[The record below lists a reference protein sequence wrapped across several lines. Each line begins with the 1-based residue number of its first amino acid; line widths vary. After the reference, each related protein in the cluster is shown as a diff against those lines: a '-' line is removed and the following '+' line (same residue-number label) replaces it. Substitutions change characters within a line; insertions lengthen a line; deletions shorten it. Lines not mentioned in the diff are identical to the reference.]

1 MKKLCSLFAT
11 FFAVFLLSVTS
22 LADVPEKLF
31 TVKVNDGFS
40 FEEIAAYAEENGFSA
55 VVLDFRQTPGSNKLV
70 PPGSGDV
77 PYYLLDSADGL
88 STLKGFWGGSLC
100 RGTLCPAEDFSE
112 GNADG
117 IYLSYGDETAFEKAA
132 DLCENGKCGLIFAE
146 NPLSSYS
153 AEGYKAYLS
162 RCRDAF
168 KDAKL
173 ITVND
178 LSRVLSPVVTGDFFG
193 DAYELNNQY
202 LINSENGVSFCVSD
216 YDALIKNRN
225 GSASYLI
232 SGFSSDVLEEY
243 ADFSISQKFA
253 ITRPTGTTLVT
264 DYSQYTIFG
273 TSDPTKPLYMD
284 GVAIDRISTTGLFS
298 ATVPVPKK
306 GRTYNFSQGSRTI
319 SVTLSQTGTSGGGD
333 GTTKKISSAEPSS
346 NRFFE
351 FGDTL
356 TLSCIGPSGAKI
368 TAYFGGKTYSMKQ
381 VAYADPGIPAKFKT
395 EPIELN
401 DSEKYP
407 SGTITN
413 AGTVTYT
420 LFYNGETKN
429 TTAGGTV
436 YVRNGDVPIV
446 IRANCELAGIER
458 EPIKQGDYLTTLRTG
473 CTDLVTDV
481 TDGWYKLSS
490 GGYISIEQ
498 ADVFVEKTSVSNEIS
513 SFDRETGERY
523 EKLIF
528 HCSALPYFSGEISG
542 KTFRLKLSHTTCA
555 DLSEIKKDDDLV
567 HSIRFTA
574 EEDGSTTVTISSLE
588 TIWGWDVFTDEENQ
602 TFTLVLKSAPKL
614 APSLMKPLSGI
625 TVAVCSGHGGPDPG
639 ALSVAGE
646 KGVNEAEI
654 NLANTMAI
662 ADSLERLGADVLLL
676 VSDGTKFE
684 TYGRTDPARK
694 ALADAYVCCHA
705 NSVDFSAKADLWCG
719 TEVYYHYPHSAVFS
733 QKLVDYI
740 SAATKRD
747 NEGSIQD
754 YYSVTRLTICPAV
767 MLEVGFVS
775 NPSELESLVDHGDIQ
790 KTALAVTK
798 AIMEIMDN

>member
-1 MKKLCSLFAT
+1 MKKFCSLLAA
-11 FFAVFLLSVTS
+11 FFSVFLFSVIAS
-22 LADVPEKLF
+22 ADVLEKLF
-31 TVKVNDGFS
+31 TVKVDDDFS
-40 FEEIAAYAEENGFSA
+40 FEEISSYAEENGFSA
-55 VVLDFRQTPGSNKLV
+55 VVLDFRQTPSTNKII
-70 PPGSGDV
+70 PPGSSDV

-88 STLKGFWGGSLC
+88 STLKGFWGGSFC

-132 DLCENGKCGLIFAE
+132 DLCESGKCDLIFAE
-146 NPLSSYS
+146 NLLSSYS
-153 AEGYKAYLS
+153 EDGYEAYLS
-162 RCRDAF
+162 RCREAF
-168 KDAKL
+168 KGAKL
-173 ITVND
+173 VTVND
-178 LSRVLSPVVTGDFFG
+178 LGRVLSPVVTGDFFG

-216 YDALIKNRN
+216 YDALIKNKN

-232 SGFSSDVLEEY
+232 SGFSSDVLRKY
-243 ADFSISQKFA
+243 ADFSVSQKFA
-253 ITRPTGTTLVT
+253 ITRPTTATLVI

-273 TSDPTKPLYMD
+273 TSDPAEPLYMD
-284 GVAIDRISTTGLFS
+284 GVAIDRISTTGLF
-298 ATVPVPKK
+298 AVTVDVPKK
-306 GRTYNFSQGSRTI
+306 GRTYHFSQGSRTI
-319 SVTLSQTGTSGGGD
+319 SVTLSRTGSSGEGS
-333 GTTKKISSAEPSS
+333 GTTKKITSAEPSA
-346 NRFFE
+346 NRFFQ
-351 FGDTL
+351 FGETM
-356 TLSCIGPSGAKI
+356 TLSCVGPSGAKI
-368 TAYFGGKTYSMKQ
+368 TASFGGKSYPMEQ
-381 VAYADPGIPAKFKT
+381 IAYADPGIPAKFKT

-401 DSEKYP
+401 DAEKYP

-436 YVRNGDVPIV
+436 YVRNGDIPIV
-446 IRANCELAGIER
+446 VCANCELAGIER
-458 EPIKQGDYLTTLRTG
+458 EPVKQGNYLTTLRTG
-473 CTDLVTDV
+473 CTDLVTEV
-481 TDGWYKLSS
+481 TDGWYQLAS
-490 GGYISIEQ
+490 GGYISFEQ
-498 ADVFVEKTSVSNEIS
+498 ADVLVEKSSVDNVIS
-513 SFDRETGERY
+513 SFDRESGERY

-528 HCSALPYFSGEISG
+528 HCSVLPYFSGEIDG

-555 DLSEIKKDDDLV
+555 DLSEINENSDLV

-588 TIWGWDVFTDEENQ
+588 RLWGWDVFTDEENG

-614 APSLMKPLSGI
+614 APNLMKPLSGI

-684 TYGRTDPARK
+684 TYGRTDPARH
-694 ALADAYVCCHA
+694 ALADFYVCCHA
-705 NSVDFSAKADLWCG
+705 NSVDFNAKANLWSG

-775 NPSELESLVDHGDIQ
+775 NPLELESLIDRGDIQ

-798 AIMEIMDN
+798 AILEMIDN